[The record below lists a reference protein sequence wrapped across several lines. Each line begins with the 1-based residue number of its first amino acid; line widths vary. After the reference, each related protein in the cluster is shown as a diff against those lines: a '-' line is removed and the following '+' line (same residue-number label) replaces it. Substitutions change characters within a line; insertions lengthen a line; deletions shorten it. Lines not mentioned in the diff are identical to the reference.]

1 MYLTFLAKILNLKEF
16 TSFIGFNSSKIFNK
30 DSTEV
35 IKNILTFL
43 SNFDILMSKNVKM
56 KLHIN
61 IMILEIQNL
70 FNYNPK
76 NFDILKC
83 QNDKKPSHQK

>member
-43 SNFDILMSKNVKM
+43 SNFDILMSKNVKNETSQ
-56 KLHIN
+56 KFF
-61 IMILEIQNL
+61 ILQL
-70 FNYNPK
+70 
-76 NFDILKC
+76 
-83 QNDKKPSHQK
+83 